1 MIVVKN
7 LSKLIRGEILFSEV
21 NFVLNKNTKAALI
34 GPNGCGKTTLFRLI
48 LKEVDPDGG
57 TIAIEHERIGYLP
70 QEFVF
75 KPTQTV
81 RQYLDNLGKQTT
93 DPKLLGKIMSEL
105 FLKLEHPKQLLESLS
120 EGQKLKIILTSILIH
135 KPTLLLLDEPTNH
148 LDLEGILWFE
158 NFIKNFKGSV
168 LMISH
173 DRAFLDHTVN
183 QIFEFDEH
191 KLVVF
196 HGNYTD
202 YKSEKESLLRR
213 REIMIKVQEKKRQKL
228 AELITN
234 AHKIKDGKA
243 RGKAI
248 RAAEKRM
255 EREITANE
263 ISKYQKYEIHG
274 LHFTGNTHAA
284 KLILR
289 LNKLTH
295 AYGPKS
301 VLTNINLELRG
312 NERAWLSGINGAGKT
327 TLLQIITQHL
337 IPTSGEIKLGEN
349 MKIGYFRQN
358 QEHLPMDKKITE
370 FLFDTAGIS
379 EVRAISFLGK
389 LSFTKDYLHRKIGNL
404 SPGERAR
411 LSLGLFTNES
421 FNFLILDEPTNHLD
435 IVTKEIIEKELNQ
448 FSGSLLLVS
457 HDRYF
462 VEQVGVNRILR
473 LEKGIVTTS

>member
-7 LSKLIRGEILFSEV
+7 LTKLVRGEILFSEV

-34 GPNGCGKTTLFRLI
+34 GPNGCGKTTLFKLI
-48 LKEVDPDGG
+48 LKETEPDGG

-70 QEFVF
+70 QEFIF
-75 KPTQTV
+75 EPKETV
-81 RQYLDNLGKQTT
+81 KQYLDNLKIQSD
-93 DPKLLGKIMSEL
+93 DPKQLGKIMSEL
-105 FLKLEHPKQLLESLS
+105 FLKLDHPKQLLTSLS
-120 EGQKLKIILTSILIH
+120 EGQKLKIILASILIH

-158 NFIKNFKGSV
+158 SFIQQFKGSV

-191 KLVVF
+191 KLTIF

-202 YKSEKESLLRR
+202 YKSQKETQLHR
-213 REIMIKVQEKKRQKL
+213 REIMLKVQEKKRQKL

-243 RGKAI
+243 RGKAV

-263 ISKYQKYEIHG
+263 IGKYQKYEIHG

-289 LNKLTH
+289 LRDLNH
-295 AYGPKS
+295 AYGAKL
-301 VLTNINLELRG
+301 VLENINLELRG
-312 NERAWLSGINGAGKT
+312 NERVWLSGINGAGKT

-349 MKIGYFRQN
+349 MNIGYFRQN
-358 QEHLPMDKKITE
+358 QQHLPMQRKVE
-370 FLFDTAGIS
+370 EYLLDTAGIS
-379 EVRAISFLGK
+379 HSKAISFLGK
-389 LSFTKDYLHRKIGNL
+389 LSFTKDYLNRKLGNL

-411 LSLGLFTNES
+411 LSLGLFTNQS
-421 FNFLILDEPTNHLD
+421 FNFLILDEPANHLD
-435 IVTKEIIEKELNQ
+435 IVTKEIIEKELHQ
-448 FSGSLLLVS
+448 FSGALLLVS

-462 VEQVGVNRILR
+462 VEQVGVNRVLKLDNGIL
-473 LEKGIVTTS
+473 S